1 MGMPLVLFRDCGG
14 KVLLR
19 YVAYIEQKDGMEL
32 ILLIK
37 SLCDYL
43 VVRVKE
49 TAIVISIM
57 RLYQII
63 QYGSYI

>member
-14 KVLLR
+14 KVLFR

-49 TAIVISIM
+49 TA
-57 RLYQII
+57 
-63 QYGSYI
+63 

>member
-19 YVAYIEQKDGMEL
+19 YVAYIEH
-32 ILLIK
+32 
-37 SLCDYL
+37 
-43 VVRVKE
+43 
-49 TAIVISIM
+49 
-57 RLYQII
+57 QII